1 MSVTILPATCIKKK
15 HQQVIHPVCKKEE
28 RLIKNPFETLCIAPR
43 HKLGMITHCLAKER

>member
-28 RLIKNPFETLCIAPR
+28 FQTLIKNPFKT
-43 HKLGMITHCLAKER
+43 

>member
-28 RLIKNPFETLCIAPR
+28 TLIKNPFKT
-43 HKLGMITHCLAKER
+43 